1 MTMTSMSEWGRVS
14 AHTPARKWP
23 RMHALSRMA
32 HPVHVMAVAMLSLA
46 GCSGCVVPPP
56 LSVAADAGPDSPPVI
71 LDLRDSSLNSHRP
84 PDTLTVNVAT
94 ASQASFDLTLYDTD
108 LTDDLSVQ
116 LFVDYDATSPL
127 DARSNCNGTTVP
139 DSPTN
144 RTATCPT
151 TGLCKN
157 PDDIGATHR
166 LEIEVYDRP
175 PIDNAPFRDDSPGM
189 FSTWTFDLACI
200 NQP

>member
-1 MTMTSMSEWGRVS
+1 MTVTTMSESRRVS
-14 AHTPARKWP
+14 AHAPARKCAP
-23 RMHALSRMA
+23 MHALLRMA

-71 LDLRDSSLNSHRP
+71 TDLRDSSLNSHRP
-84 PDTLTVNVAT
+84 PDTLTVNLAT
-94 ASQASFDLTLYDTD
+94 AGQTSFDLTLYDTD
-108 LTDDLSVQ
+108 LADDLTVQ
-116 LFVDYDATSPL
+116 MFVDYDAANPL

-144 RTATCPT
+144 RTASCPT
-151 TGLCKN
+151 TTLCKT
-157 PDDIGATHR
+157 DDVGSTHR
-166 LEIEVYDRP
+166 LEVEVYDRTP
-175 PIDNAPFRDDSPGM
+175 DPNAPFRDDPPGM